1 MVRTSPLHG
10 ETHSAPGSVVR
21 IRPGP
26 SLQMPAKS
34 SSNSYLSRG
43 FGPSTMPNFR
53 YISWSEYGNLA
64 EALAEKVRAN
74 GKHYDLVVGIA
85 RGGIPVAMVV
95 SDHLNVKI
103 DFVNVKSYSSIGQ
116 RTAPR
121 ILSTLV
127 EGVEGKDVLLVD
139 DLVDQ
144 GDTIVF
150 LKKYLEDQRPRSL
163 ETAVMFKK
171 PWSKAEPDYS
181 LETVSEWVVFPFELG
196 EVGRQRASLEA
207 QTRE

>member
-1 MVRTSPLHG
+1 
-10 ETHSAPGSVVR
+10 
-21 IRPGP
+21 
-26 SLQMPAKS
+26 
-34 SSNSYLSRG
+34 
-43 FGPSTMPNFR
+43 MPNFR

-64 EALAEKVRAN
+64 EALAEKVRAT
-74 GKHYDLVVGIA
+74 GKRFDLVVGIA

-103 DFVNVKSYSSIGQ
+103 DFVNVKSYNDIGK

-127 EGVEGKDVLLVD
+127 EGVKGKDVLLVD

-144 GDTIVF
+144 GDTIIF
-150 LKKYLEDQRPRSL
+150 MKKYLMDQRPKTL

-171 PWSKAEPDYS
+171 PWSKVEPEYF

-196 EVGRQRASLEA
+196 EVGRQRAAIEA
-207 QTRE
+207 QTKG

>member
-1 MVRTSPLHG
+1 MA
-10 ETHSAPGSVVR
+10 AP
-21 IRPGP
+21 
-26 SLQMPAKS
+26 
-34 SSNSYLSRG
+34 
-43 FGPSTMPNFR
+43 MPNFR

-74 GKHYDLVVGIA
+74 GKNYDLVVGIA

-103 DFVNVKSYSSIGQ
+103 DFINVKSYNDIGK

-121 ILSTLV
+121 ILSTLI
-127 EGVEGKDVLLVD
+127 EGVAGKDVLLVD

-144 GDTIVF
+144 GDTMAF
-150 LKKYLEDQRPRSL
+150 LARYLEDQKPRSL

-171 PWSKAEPDYS
+171 PWSKTEPDYY
-181 LETVSEWVVFPFELG
+181 LETVTEWIVFPFELG
-196 EVGRQRASLEA
+196 EVGRQRAEMEA
-207 QTRE
+207 SKESPSPTA

>member
-1 MVRTSPLHG
+1 M
-10 ETHSAPGSVVR
+10 AP
-21 IRPGP
+21 
-26 SLQMPAKS
+26 Q
-34 SSNSYLSRG
+34 
-43 FGPSTMPNFR
+43 MPNFR

-74 GKHYDLVVGIA
+74 GKKYDLVVGIA

-103 DFVNVKSYSSIGQ
+103 DFVNVKSYNDIGK

-121 ILSTLV
+121 ILTTLT
-127 EGVEGKDVLLVD
+127 EGVAGKDVLLVD

-144 GDTIVF
+144 GDTMTF
-150 LKKYLEDQRPRSL
+150 MMRYLNDQKPKSL

-171 PWSKAEPDYS
+171 PWSKSEPDYY
-181 LETVSEWVVFPFELG
+181 LETVSEWIVFPFELG
-196 EVGRQRASLEA
+196 EVGRQREAMEESLKA
-207 QTRE
+207 QK

>member
-1 MVRTSPLHG
+1 
-10 ETHSAPGSVVR
+10 
-21 IRPGP
+21 
-26 SLQMPAKS
+26 
-34 SSNSYLSRG
+34 
-43 FGPSTMPNFR
+43 MPNFR

-74 GKHYDLVVGIA
+74 GKKYDLVVGIA

-103 DFVNVKSYSSIGQ
+103 DFVNVKSYNDIGK
-116 RTAPR
+116 RTSPR
-121 ILSTLV
+121 VLSTLT

-144 GDTIVF
+144 GDTMIF
-150 LKKYLEDQRPRSL
+150 MKRYLDEQKPRTL

-171 PWSKAEPDYS
+171 PWSRVEPDYY
-181 LETVSEWVVFPFELG
+181 LESVSEWVVFPFELG
-196 EVGRQRASLEA
+196 EVGRQRAAMASAERA
-207 QTRE
+207 A

>member
-1 MVRTSPLHG
+1 
-10 ETHSAPGSVVR
+10 
-21 IRPGP
+21 
-26 SLQMPAKS
+26 
-34 SSNSYLSRG
+34 
-43 FGPSTMPNFR
+43 MPNFR

-64 EALAEKVRAN
+64 EALAEKIRAT

-95 SDHLNVKI
+95 SDHLDVKI
-103 DFVNVKSYSSIGQ
+103 DFVNVKSYNDIGK

-144 GDTIVF
+144 GDTMVF
-150 LKKYLEDQRPRSL
+150 MRRYLSDQKPNSL
-163 ETAVMFKK
+163 DTAVMFRK
-171 PWSKAEPDYS
+171 PWSKVEPEYF

-196 EVGRQRASLEA
+196 EVGRQRASMEETSKA
-207 QTRE
+207 EK